1 MENMAVRRAA
11 LGAPEHGGHGDAD
24 ADGVAMAVEDA
35 EHFVSI
41 KHDGI
46 HVAGTSFL
54 ACLMVLV

>member
-1 MENMAVRRAA
+1 MTVRRAT
-11 LGAPEHGGHGDAD
+11 LGTPEHGGHGDAD

-46 HVAGTSFL
+46 HGAALPF
-54 ACLMVLV
+54 LMVLV